1 MEHVNTLC
9 KQDAELLILMEMIH
23 ITQVLQSVKREYKF
37 KAIPLQV
44 WTRP

>member
-9 KQDAELLILMEMIH
+9 KQDAELLILMEMIYS
-23 ITQVLQSVKREYKF
+23 TQVLQSVKRENKF